1 MENQFSN
8 ERIEGMIVTVRNVHV
23 IIDRDLAKLYQVNIS
38 QMNRQIKRNMD
49 RFPEDFMFQLT
60 KAEYDGLKCHFGIS
74 NSRGGDR
81 ALPYA
86 FTEQGVSMLSGI
98 LRSEIA
104 IQINIRIIRAF
115 VSMRRFIAANSSIF
129 QRLEKVEYR
138 QFESEYR
145 INELFEKLENKTLQ
159 NSQGIFFDGQMFDAY
174 VFIADLIRSASK
186 SVVLIDNY
194 IDETVLTML
203 DKREKEVEAVIYTK
217 DINRKFSLDMKKH
230 NEQYRP
236 VEVRTFTKAHDRFL
250 LIDEKVYH
258 LGASLK
264 DLGRKWFAFSLMTEW
279 TAQDIIDRIQNYDNT
294 APQNRW

>member
-217 DINRKFSLDMKKH
+217 DINRKFSLDLKKH

-279 TAQDIIDRIQNYDNT
+279 TAQDIIDRIQNSDNT

>member
-217 DINRKFSLDMKKH
+217 DINRKFSLDLKKH

-279 TAQDIIDRIQNYDNT
+279 TAQDIIDRIQNSDCMS
-294 APQNRW
+294 Q

>member
-60 KAEYDGLKCHFGIS
+60 KAEYDGLKCQNGIS

-203 DKREKEVEAVIYTK
+203 DKREKEIEAVIYTK
-217 DINRKFSLDMKKH
+217 DINRKFSLDLKKH

-279 TAQDIIDRIQNYDNT
+279 TAQDIIDRIQNSDCMS
-294 APQNRW
+294 Q